1 MSELKTALVQAR
13 MKPEIKKQAEQIFSE
28 LGINA
33 SAAITLF
40 YTQIIRHQGIPL
52 EIKVPN
58 KETIQALEEDISSAQ
73 RFASID
79 ALMKD
84 LHL

>member
-40 YTQIIRHQGIPL
+40 YTQIIRHKGIPL

-58 KETIQALEEDISSAQ
+58 QETIQALEENIVSAP
-73 RFASID
+73 RFKNIED
-79 ALMKD
+79 LMKD
-84 LHL
+84 LHA